1 MILLNGHTLE
11 PAMKF
16 MPESLGVNL
25 EERKSTATMQIGPD
39 APGLAVGDWLRD
51 ETAGCG
57 QGVIWRVKSI
67 DTNYNTDTRLVTM
80 EHIINT
86 LRDAVLF
93 GETTPADITGDP
105 DATTCSAEAAIEYIL
120 DRQDL
125 WELASDFPYLSANAY
140 KFNGDTLYAAIES
153 VTGTLE
159 DPCWWYDLS
168 AIPFKLHITEIS
180 DEVSCEMREG
190 RNIQTLKKTIDRS
203 RMYTRFYP
211 IGKDN
216 LQLSGDGYISKNEST
231 YGMVAKVETNQK
243 YETEEELEAWAWT
256 RLERHCF
263 PTVTISIGGEDL
275 SRQTGESLDAL
286 TLGRKC
292 RVPLPE
298 FGTTIVERII
308 RISASDKIKEPDRV
322 TVTMGNEL
330 QDIAS
335 IINEVI
341 EEQESG
347 SGGGGRGGMK
357 KQGEDHAW
365 FVDTDDHVGMIAEA
379 IIGRGADGV
388 DWSRVASIIVDGY
401 GIHQRVVRAEG
412 YLVTL
417 EARID
422 LDEEAL
428 RAEFDN
434 FAYSMRSELEL
445 SAASLRIEF
454 ENGDASLRSELQMS
468 AASLRVEFT
477 NEAASLRSELQ
488 MSAASLRVEFT
499 NEAASLRSEFTVTA
513 ASLRSEFADESAS
526 VRSLISQEA
535 GRIDLVVTGTG
546 SGATVNAANIA
557 LAINQSTGTGEVHID
572 ADHVYINAGGSNEKN
587 VVTEI
592 GGKLVTS
599 DITTTLI
606 KGVIEDIDIVIA
618 NALSV
623 EGGINAEG
631 TITSGGVT
639 TLLDGLKFG
648 YTGNKITNCIV
659 SAELEDNDTKLKLT
673 DAAGTVVTFE
683 RAASVSGNWSGT
695 VFTATAAATSGAATA
710 QTSVHLQVEGAAN
723 PNATVYAKVYKDNP
737 SVAANQLDAVEMTL
751 ANDVSNKKVTLS
763 ANNLTK
769 GSVSTAATYNA
780 GWDYGQTQRVR
791 TTGAPGTSEV
801 IIKTLDYDEKFKI
814 TDTYTKSD
822 GTTFNTTYTLKAPG
836 DNSAAGR
843 AGGWSAAYG
852 KVVWPSAGTGASI
865 TVKAPAAN
873 ETDNPNQ
880 QTKTYNLTV
889 DGYYAY
895 IKDGATVVAKA
906 VDHHDIGYNQWSKS
920 GAADTMVVCAYCQPN
935 GTDTAPGGEGAARE
949 YKLTY
954 SNGYAYITRGNTN
967 YASLQCGSG
976 GVTGL
981 TRFKNASGNFVPIS
995 MQWNNN
1001 GSWQSAGRH
1010 YWYWKD

>member
-1 MILLNGHTLE
+1 MILLSGHTLAT
-11 PAMKF
+11 AMKF
-16 MPESLGVNL
+16 MPESLSVNL

-39 APGLAVGDWLRD
+39 APDIAVGDWLRD

-57 QGVIWRVKSI
+57 QGVVWRVKSV
-67 DTNYNTDTRLVTM
+67 DMTYNTNTRLVTM

-105 DATTCSAEAAIEYIL
+105 DATICTAEAAIEYIL

-168 AIPFKLHITEIS
+168 SIPFKLHITQIS
-180 DEVSCEMREG
+180 DAVTCEMREG

-216 LQLSGDGYISKNEST
+216 LQLGGGGYISKNEST

-243 YETEEELEAWAWT
+243 YETAEELEAWAWT

-347 SGGGGRGGMK
+347 HGGGGRGGMK
-357 KQGEDHAW
+357 KAGEDHAW

-422 LDEEAL
+422 LDEEQL
-428 RAEFDN
+428 RAEFN
-434 FAYSMRSELEL
+434 NIAYSIRSELTL
-445 SAASLRIEF
+445 SAESLRIEF
-454 ENGDASLRSELQMS
+454 ENADASIRSELQLS
-468 AASLRVEFT
+468 AASLRVEFS
-477 NEAASLRSELQ
+477 N
-488 MSAASLRVEFT
+488 
-499 NEAASLRSEFTVTA
+499 TA
-513 ASLRSEFADESAS
+513 ASLRSEFEITASSLRSEFQDESAS

-572 ADHVYINAGGSNEKN
+572 ADHVFINAGASNEKN

-592 GGKLVTS
+592 GGKCVLADVTADYISGKIATLPTLTGISATFSGTVAAAGLIGNGVYVKSGGTNIDIS
-599 DITTTLI
+599 DPLKEVKIDGPTNNEYKLQYKKFSQSAWQDAGSFSRAVASWTLGWSGGTFTAKANPQNQSASTTITQGATTWEGNLATVPIYGADSDNPGYPYFTGRNVVVDASSIYSAASPASAVMGGVSGTGQNHECTITKGDGTTTTLVVDCSGI
-606 KGVIEDIDIVIA
+606 YTAARQGYTQGTFNLATVTVQPSTSDSVYVEVSSGGTNYYQAGAAVTVYDRGTGITVYDAGTAIEAYSKGA
-618 NALSV
+618 GATAYPGN
-623 EGGINAEG
+623 GGEVYP
-631 TITSGGVT
+631 ITSTHRFVHDGTARHYDVNGNLIGNHNWYHKVSSGGDTVLYGVGTKTYGRGESFTYYPAIYYGSVT
-639 TLLDGLKFG
+639 PVTNGRTVYPATNG
-648 YTGNKITNCIV
+648 RSITPISG
-659 SAELEDNDTKLKLT
+659 SALMLAATT
-673 DAAGTVVTFE
+673 RFPAGT
-683 RAASVSGNWSGT
+683 
-695 VFTATAAATSGAATA
+695 
-710 QTSVHLQVEGAAN
+710 
-723 PNATVYAKVYKDNP
+723 
-737 SVAANQLDAVEMTL
+737 
-751 ANDVSNKKVTLS
+751 
-763 ANNLTK
+763 
-769 GSVSTAATYNA
+769 TY
-780 GWDYGQTQRVR
+780 
-791 TTGAPGTSEV
+791 
-801 IIKTLDYDEKFKI
+801 
-814 TDTYTKSD
+814 TDTYYTKS
-822 GTTFNTTYTLKAPG
+822 
-836 DNSAAGR
+836 
-843 AGGWSAAYG
+843 
-852 KVVWPSAGTGASI
+852 
-865 TVKAPAAN
+865 
-873 ETDNPNQ
+873 
-880 QTKTYNLTV
+880 
-889 DGYYAY
+889 
-895 IKDGATVVAKA
+895 
-906 VDHHDIGYNQWSKS
+906 
-920 GAADTMVVCAYCQPN
+920 
-935 GTDTAPGGEGAARE
+935 
-949 YKLTY
+949 
-954 SNGYAYITRGNTN
+954 
-967 YASLQCGSG
+967 
-976 GVTGL
+976 
-981 TRFKNASGNFVPIS
+981 
-995 MQWNNN
+995 
-1001 GSWQSAGRH
+1001 
-1010 YWYWKD
+1010 